1 MKEIV
6 ANSYPKT
13 EANITFWD
21 SYPAMPPTDGNI
33 KVMEVLSQVSVDMNQ
48 GEVKVFDPLKR
59 GAADI
64 SFVAKYTDGID
75 GLGAMG
81 GGGHTPEEYVDLTT
95 FEALTK
101 RTAILIYRLTR

>member
-1 MKEIV
+1 
-6 ANSYPKT
+6 
-13 EANITFWD
+13 
-21 SYPAMPPTDGNI
+21 MPPTDGNAR
-33 KVMEVLSQVSVDMNQ
+33 VMEVLSQVSVDMNQ
-48 GEVKVFDPLKR
+48 GEVVAFDPLKR

-81 GGGHTPEEYVDLTT
+81 GGGHTPQEYVDLTT
-95 FEALTK
+95 FETLTK